1 VSAVAAS
8 GGAGSAGLREVCF
21 RSAREQR
28 ALLVAGEITAR
39 ELLDAH
45 LQRIHA
51 VNPAVNAIVTLAQE
65 RAYELADRADRALA
79 AGAAPGPLHGL
90 PVVHKDL
97 TETRGIR
104 TTYGSPVFA
113 DFVPSF
119 DSLVVERLVAAG
131 AVSIG
136 KSNVPEWGTGSQTYN
151 PVFGATRNP
160 YDLGRTCG
168 GSTGGGAVALATGM
182 AALADG
188 SDMGG
193 SLRNPA
199 SFCNVVGL
207 RPSVGRVPSWPA
219 RAAFFTL
226 VTAGPMARTVADV
239 ALMLSVLAEPHP
251 SSPFAA
257 AVDAARFA
265 APLERDFAGVRVAWS
280 ETLGGLPVEGEVRAA
295 LAGLPGVLGDI
306 GCVVAA
312 ADPDLRAAEEA
323 FVTLRVWYYAL
334 ALGELARAVP
344 EQLSDVNREEIERG
358 RALSGEDVGR
368 AHIALTD
375 VWERMRSFM
384 ASHEFLVTITSQV
397 APFDVD
403 EPFPQRIAGVPMTTY
418 RDWMRSC
425 TWISATGL
433 PAISVPAGFTETGLP
448 VGAQIVGRPGDDLGV
463 LALAQ
468 AIEAAT
474 AAGRRRPPGALG
486 GAA

>member
-1 VSAVAAS
+1 VTGDELCFLDAVA
-8 GGAGSAGLREVCF
+8 
-21 RSAREQR
+21 QR
-28 ALLVAGEITAR
+28 ALLLDGSVSAR
-39 ELLDAH
+39 ELLEAH
-45 LQRIHA
+45 LARVERI
-51 VNPAVNAIVTLAQE
+51 NPQLNAIVTVSAE
-65 RAYELADRADRALA
+65 RAFALAERADRALA
-79 AGAAPGPLHGL
+79 AGRPLGPLHGL

-97 TETRGIR
+97 TETAGIR
-104 TTYGSPVFA
+104 TTFGSPAFA
-113 DFVPSF
+113 DFVPTF
-119 DSLVVERLVAAG
+119 DSLVVSRLVGAG

-160 YDLGRTCG
+160 YDPSRTCG
-168 GSTGGGAVALATGM
+168 GSTGGGAVALASGM

-226 VTAGPMARTVADV
+226 VTAGPMARTVADA
-239 ALMLSVLAEPHP
+239 ALMLSVLGEPHA

-257 AVDAARFA
+257 AMPAERFA
-265 APLERDFAGVRVAWS
+265 SATLARDFSGVHVAWS
-280 ETLGGLPVEGEVRAA
+280 ESLGGLPVDDGVRGALAGVPAA
-295 LAGLPGVLGDI
+295 LADL
-306 GCVVAA
+306 GCVVDAR
-312 ADPDLRAAEEA
+312 DPDLRGAEEA

-334 ALGELARAVP
+334 ALGQLARERPGEVSA
-344 EQLSDVNREEIERG
+344 VNREEVERG
-358 RALSGEDVGR
+358 RALRGEDVGR
-368 AHIALTD
+368 AHVLLTEL
-375 VWERMRSFM
+375 WERMRSFM
-384 ASHEFLVTITSQV
+384 TSYEFLVTIVSQV
-397 APFDVD
+397 PPFDV
-403 EPFPQRIAGVPMTTY
+403 EQPFPPTVAGVPMASY

-463 LALAQ
+463 LELAH
-468 AIEAAT
+468 AIERAT
-474 AAGRRRPPGALG
+474 GAGRRRPPPPFGP
-486 GAA
+486 AA

>member
-1 VSAVAAS
+1 VSGAV
-8 GGAGSAGLREVCF
+8 GEQVCLL
-21 RSAREQR
+21 SAREQL
-28 ALLVAGEITAR
+28 ALLLARELSAR
-39 ELLDAH
+39 ELLGAH
-45 LQRIHA
+45 LERIGRL
-51 VNPAVNAIVTLAQE
+51 NPSLNAIVTLAE
-65 RAYELADRADRALA
+65 GRAVELADRADRALA
-79 AGAAPGPLHGL
+79 AGTPLGPLHGL

-104 TTYGSPVFA
+104 TTYGSPAFA
-113 DFVPSF
+113 DFVPAF
-119 DSLVVERLVAAG
+119 DSLVVERLVGAG

-160 YDLGRTCG
+160 YDLAKTCG

-207 RPSVGRVPSWPA
+207 RPSVGRVPSWPI

-226 VTAGPMARTVADV
+226 VTAGPMARTVADA
-239 ALMLSVLAEPHP
+239 ALMLSVLAAPHP

-257 AVDAARFA
+257 AGDAERFA
-265 APLERDFAGVRVAWS
+265 GSLERDFAGVRVAWS
-280 ETLGGLPVEGEVRAA
+280 PS
-295 LAGLPGVLGDI
+295 LAGLPVDAAVRLATAAVPNVLAGV
-306 GCVVAA
+306 GCDVRA
-312 ADPDLRAAEEA
+312 ADPDLRGAEEA

-334 ALGELARAVP
+334 ALGGLARECPDLVG
-344 EQLSDVNREEIERG
+344 ETIREEVERG
-358 RALSGEDVGR
+358 RRLSGEDVGR
-368 AHIALTD
+368 AHVLATEL
-375 VWERMRSFM
+375 WERMRAFL
-384 ASHEFLVTITSQV
+384 AEHEFLVTIVSQV
-397 APFDVD
+397 PPFDVE
-403 EPFPQRIAGVPMTTY
+403 EPYPRTIDGEPVAVY

-468 AIEAAT
+468 AFEQASEA
-474 AAGRRRPPGALG
+474 GSRRPALAGA
-486 GAA
+486 